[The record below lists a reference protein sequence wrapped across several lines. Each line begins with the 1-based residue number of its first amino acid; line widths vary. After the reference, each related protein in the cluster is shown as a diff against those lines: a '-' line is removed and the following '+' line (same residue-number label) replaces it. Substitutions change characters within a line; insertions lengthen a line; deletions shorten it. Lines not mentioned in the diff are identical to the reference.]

1 MKKAWTLQDDDCGD
15 ARMDIAV
22 VVEETEE
29 DALEAL
35 RKELQ
40 DGGEYCAFVVI
51 DDSIYQFT
59 QGYGYNGGY
68 KGEKWDRK
76 DLRPEMWDIG
86 ASCGRYNLIE
96 VLCCYKGKTYDDV
109 EEFFKCHDLIKPM
122 NRKDFRRKFSRKPDF
137 KFFALMDES
146 RDIAAYLSNG
156 VVLLYKEFN
165 VDKEGNVGFCCANG
179 KNYYPVDYVPISY
192 DYDEDDEDD
201 DESCQHETIGYI
213 EE

>member
-40 DGGEYCAFVVI
+40 DGDEYWTFVVI
-51 DDSIYQFT
+51 DDSIYQFI
-59 QGYGYNGGY
+59 QGYGY

-96 VLCCYKGKTYDDV
+96 VLCCYRGETYDDV
-109 EEFFKCHDLIKPM
+109 EEFFKHHDLIKTKRESSSFVCSEAFSLFILSVIFLVM
-122 NRKDFRRKFSRKPDF
+122 EQSDSCKCHHHSIFVAGFDHCIISHRATRLCDKFHT
-137 KFFALMDES
+137 ALMCS
-146 RDIAAYLSNG
+146 
-156 VVLLYKEFN
+156 FN
-165 VDKEGNVGFCCANG
+165 VITER
-179 KNYYPVDYVPISY
+179 
-192 DYDEDDEDD
+192 
-201 DESCQHETIGYI
+201 
-213 EE
+213 EECV

>member
-40 DGGEYCAFVVI
+40 DGDEYWTFVVI
-51 DDSIYQFT
+51 DDSIYQFI
-59 QGYGYNGGY
+59 QGYGY

-96 VLCCYKGKTYDDV
+96 VLCCYRGETYDDV
-109 EEFFKCHDLIKPM
+109 EEFFKYHDLIKTM
-122 NRKDFRRKFSRKPDF
+122 NRKAFIKKFSLTPNYK
-137 KFFALMDES
+137 LMDES
-146 RDIAAYLSNG
+146 RDIAEYLSNG
-156 VVLLYKEFN
+156 VVLLNKEFN
-165 VDKEGNVGFCCANG
+165 GEYYCTNG
-179 KNYYPVDYVPISY
+179 KNYYPVLYIPITY
-192 DYDEDDEDD
+192 YYDEDDDDEDD
-201 DESCQHETIGYI
+201 DESDQYEMVGYI